1 MRLKK
6 VNFFLGLFLIFMY
19 FCLLF
24 PRVSKGIL
32 KPEAREE
39 IIGQNFEV
47 EVPNPETEVTFC
59 FRKDEP
65 QMVLILGTEY
75 FEIVQ
80 GNTVGHS
87 LIDENGNSYFRLGDA
102 TGCWEVRR
110 HSSMKMRFINED
122 SDIQFS
128 NYNEKIDRKLST
140 WRGQFILFTIWIVI
154 KVILDSL
161 PDWFDKNSTNSE
173 TEEVEEYSES
183 EICCTHCGSKF
194 SEDSENCLHCGAPQN
209 QEEE

>member
-1 MRLKK
+1 MRLTKI
-6 VNFFLGLFLIFMY
+6 NFFLGLSLIFLY

-32 KPEAREE
+32 KPESTEE

-65 QMVLILGTEY
+65 QIVLILGTEY

-80 GNTVGHS
+80 DNTVGHS

-110 HSSMKMRFINED
+110 QLPMKMRFINEY

-128 NYNEKIDRKLST
+128 NYNEKVDRKLST
-140 WRGQFILFTIWIVI
+140 WRAHFIIFIIWIVS
-154 KVILDSL
+154 KVILDFL
-161 PDWFDKNSTNSE
+161 PDWLREESTNSE
-173 TEEVEEYSES
+173 TEEYSES
-183 EICCTHCGSKF
+183 EVCCTHCGSKF
-194 SEDSENCLHCGAPQN
+194 SEDSENCLHCGAPQD
-209 QEEE
+209 QKEE